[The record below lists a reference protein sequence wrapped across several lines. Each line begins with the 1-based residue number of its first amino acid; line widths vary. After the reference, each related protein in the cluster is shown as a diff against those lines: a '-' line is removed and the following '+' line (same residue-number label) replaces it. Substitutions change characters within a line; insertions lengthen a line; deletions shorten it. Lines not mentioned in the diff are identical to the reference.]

1 MALAGSKTARLLHD
15 HKPALQYIP
24 YALTAPGSRLVSVA
38 EVYLCDATFS
48 PLLSAY
54 VS

>member
-1 MALAGSKTARLLHD
+1 MALAGSKTVCLLHD
-15 HKPALQYIP
+15 QKPALQSIP
-24 YALTAPGSRLVSVA
+24 YAHTTPGSRLVAVA

-48 PLLSAY
+48 PLLLAY